1 MAPRRRAPAPLI
13 AGLASLAGAA
23 ALAVALAH
31 LSADWRPELL
41 ALGAL
46 GCATWGLGLL
56 WRRDDLVAHG
66 VAAIGL
72 EAVIGVAALKHA
84 GGGVALLGPALLL
97 AAEAGFLAVELPPQV
112 RGGPAALDRGL
123 WIDAIA
129 VTSWL
134 LGVLI
139 LDSGVTEPVALLD
152 AAAVGAVLAL
162 AGGLTWA
169 LRRRA

>member
-1 MAPRRRAPAPLI
+1 MAPRRRAPASLI

-41 ALGAL
+41 VPGAL
-46 GCATWGLGLL
+46 GCGTWGLGLV
-56 WRRDDLVAHG
+56 WHRGDLVASG
-66 VAAIGL
+66 VVAIGL
-72 EAVIGVAALKHA
+72 EAVIGVAALEHA
-84 GGGVALLGPALLL
+84 GAGVAVLGPALLL

-123 WIDAIA
+123 WIGAIA
-129 VTSWL
+129 LAGWL